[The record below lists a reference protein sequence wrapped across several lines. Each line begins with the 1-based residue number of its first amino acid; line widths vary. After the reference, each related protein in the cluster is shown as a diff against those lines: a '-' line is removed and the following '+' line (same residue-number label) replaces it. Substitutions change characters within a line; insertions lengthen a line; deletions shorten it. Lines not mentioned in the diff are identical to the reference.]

1 MTNCKE
7 AAEYYRHKKEIEL
20 KPCPFCGKE
29 IKRYS
34 IGTADGY
41 VYELKISC
49 CMEFDI
55 TGDEPIFAD
64 NRPHMIGL
72 DAVEKW
78 NRRAGEKE

>member
-1 MTNCKE
+1 MFN
-7 AAEYYRHKKEIEL
+7 L

-34 IGTADGY
+34 IGTFNGY
-41 VYELKISC
+41 DVYELKISC

-55 TGDEPIFAD
+55 TSDELLFAD
-64 NRPHMIGL
+64 GDPLKLGL

-78 NRRAGEKE
+78 NKRAGEQKEEAET